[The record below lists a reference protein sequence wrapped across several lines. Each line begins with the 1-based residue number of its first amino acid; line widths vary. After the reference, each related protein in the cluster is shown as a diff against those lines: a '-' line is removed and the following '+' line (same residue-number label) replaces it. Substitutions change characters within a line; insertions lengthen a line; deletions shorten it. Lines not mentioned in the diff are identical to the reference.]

1 VDAQTKLSVVASDIF
16 GVSGRAML
24 AALLAGERDPKRLAQ
39 LARTRLRAKLGP
51 LTEAFCGFFTDQ
63 HAFLLAKMLARVD
76 ALDADLAELDAKLA
90 ELIAC
95 FAEAVDR
102 LDEIPGIGQTAAHLP
117 IVELGR
123 DTGQVPDRRAPGVV
137 GQVRPWCQGVRRQ
150 TQGQRIDR
158 ARQPVAGSGARRGRR
173 LLRHPHRS
181 RARQAQPHPPA
192 PSPRL
197 QGHPRPRYL
206 TGHHR
211 TTQCALI
218 GSGLA
223 PDTASVPAHPGFS
236 DQDEVAGS
244 SPGSLTSQHH
254 SSQRRHRAGAAVGI
268 AALPLVPVALCW
280 CSRPSH
286 QQRQTAHGQQSR
298 TQGMGRQQPKTR
310 TRRWGRRSTTMRFGS
325 YPAEIGRC
333 DGGRGG
339 STLQP
344 IRQRPATESL
354 HQVSALAQA
363 PACQ

>member
-1 VDAQTKLSVVASDIF
+1 VDAQIKLSVVASDIF
-16 GVSGRAML
+16 GVSGRAMP

-51 LTEAFCGFFTDQ
+51 LTEAFCGFFTNQ

-90 ELIAC
+90 ELIAG

-102 LDEIPGIGQTAAHLP
+102 LDEIPGIGQTAVHLL
-117 IVELGR
+117 IVELGT
-123 DTGQVPDRRAPGVV
+123 DTGQVPDRRAPGVM
-137 GQVRPWCQGVRRQ
+137 GPSSPRRQRVRRQ

-158 ARQPVAGSGARRGRR
+158 ARQP
-173 LLRHPHRS
+173 
-181 RARQAQPHPPA
+181 
-192 PSPRL
+192 
-197 QGHPRPRYL
+197 
-206 TGHHR
+206 
-211 TTQCALI
+211 
-218 GSGLA
+218 
-223 PDTASVPAHPGFS
+223 
-236 DQDEVAGS
+236 
-244 SPGSLTSQHH
+244 
-254 SSQRRHRAGAAVGI
+254 
-268 AALPLVPVALCW
+268 
-280 CSRPSH
+280 SH
-286 QQRQTAHGQQSR
+286 QQRQTAHGQQSH